1 MLDHCPH
8 CGGALPTPAEQE
20 RADIESDE
28 ETPPQV
34 VLHVS
39 EMWLA
44 ENQGR
49 LDAFRRLWDTE
60 TQD

>member
-1 MLDHCPH
+1 MITHCPH
-8 CGGALPTPAEQE
+8 CGEALPTPAEQE
-20 RADIESDE
+20 RADIEADE
-28 ETPPQV
+28 ETPPEV

-39 EMWLA
+39 EAWLV
-44 ENQGR
+44 ENQRR